1 MKECDITKV
10 QVLLDLFAVS
20 PDKRDDEWRNQF
32 YANVVDASFRC
43 ETPQIITGPDGFPYF
58 SLLSPKPLKKFE
70 SFCICNLVEAA
81 SRDGFGVVINRRTDG
96 ADWVFSYG
104 DLVTLRLTGGFQI
117 PSTPSSPSQKVLT
130 SPGEKVLLG
139 TPSETYLPTYARAVI
154 RRFMQQSLKV
164 ENPGVFLMVR
174 ASDPVPNQLVFSFFR
189 EDYGSDEEYFNVMRW
204 FSWFLP
210 RNYQV
215 TGIPKSSD
223 LCQNF
228 VPL

>member
-1 MKECDITKV
+1 MECNISKV

-20 PDKRDDEWRNQF
+20 PEQRDDEWRNKF
-32 YANVVDASFRC
+32 YANVVDVSFRC
-43 ETPQIITGPDGFPYF
+43 ETPQLFAGPDGFPYF
-58 SLLSPKPLKKFE
+58 SLLSPEPHIGFE

-81 SRDGFGVVINRRTDG
+81 TRDGFGIVINRRADG

-104 DLVTLRLTGGFQI
+104 DLVTLRLTGGFHV
-117 PSTPSSPSQKVLT
+117 PSTPSSPPQKVLT
-130 SPGEKVLLG
+130 SHGEKVLLG

-154 RRFMQQSLKV
+154 RRFMQKSLNV

-189 EDYGSDEEYFNVMRW
+189 EDYGSDQEYFNVMRW
-204 FSWFLP
+204 ISWFLP
-210 RNYQV
+210 RNYQI
-215 TGIPKSSD
+215 TGVPKSAD
-223 LCQNF
+223 LCRNF